1 MLSPV
6 SRIEQSRL
14 SPGNPGEGANSPP
27 RSRGSTRRSRGKGAN
42 SPPRS
47 RGSTRRSRGRGSA
60 GWPSRRAA
68 YPVGALCVLS
78 IHSRTHDAKQLA
90 QVALG
95 HSQQSRRRFVSEST
109 QCLTRLASLRREVDQ
124 LHAPVVTRRAPLNVS
139 TLLQVVD
146 DTCHP

>member
-14 SPGNPGEGANSPP
+14 SPGNAGE
-27 RSRGSTRRSRGKGAN
+27 GAN

-68 YPVGALCVLS
+68 YPVGALCVLP

-124 LHAPVVTRRAPLNVS
+124 LHAPLVTRRAPLNVS